1 MKKKRVYA
9 SLAEYLDRT
18 GTNQR
23 RLIER
28 IREQTGRVI
37 SPAMLCS
44 VLRGSRRCSRFN
56 ALVIHVVT
64 GVPMETLTKWPRDTN
79 SDNSPEH
86 FFLGTQ
92 LDNMRDAAVKGR
104 LHTPRPRRQKLTT
117 EQLADI
123 SVLARSGMPQ
133 QDIAR
138 RFGVSQTFISLYL
151 KGKRRQYDAPR
162 RREQVA

>member
-79 SDNSPEH
+79 SDNS
-86 FFLGTQ
+86 Q
-92 LDNMRDAAVKGR
+92 AVAW
-104 LHTPRPRRQKLTT
+104 HTPRPRRQKLTT

>member
-28 IREQTGRVI
+28 ILEQTGRVI

-64 GVPMETLTKWPRDTN
+64 GVPMETLTKWPR
-79 SDNSPEH
+79 
-86 FFLGTQ
+86 
-92 LDNMRDAAVKGR
+92 V
-104 LHTPRPRRQKLTT
+104 HTPRPRRQKLTT

-151 KGKRRQYDAPR
+151 KGKRRQYDAPH